1 MLKRSWQAGF
11 TIVELLIVIV
21 VIAIL
26 ASISVVAYN
35 GIQDRSRAA
44 KANSDLATLRKAIEL
59 ARISQ
64 NKTLLQITGSGC
76 TRCSSNQP
84 ASTNNAINAIA
95 AASGTNLDNLK
106 AGDPWGNYYFIDEN
120 EGEGGNCNRDL
131 IAISPS
137 RSDVPALYIP
147 TYAC

>member
-64 NKTLLQITGSGC
+64 NRTLLQITGSTC
-76 TRCSSNQP
+76 TRCASNQP
-84 ASTNNAINAIA
+84 ATYYNTLTLIGNAAN
-95 AASGTNLDNLK
+95 TNLDALR
-106 AGDPWGNYYFIDEN
+106 AGDPWGNLYQIDEN
-120 EGEGGNCNRDL
+120 EGENGNCARDT
-131 IAISPS
+131 ITVTPG
-137 RSDVPALYIP
+137 RSNVPTIQIP